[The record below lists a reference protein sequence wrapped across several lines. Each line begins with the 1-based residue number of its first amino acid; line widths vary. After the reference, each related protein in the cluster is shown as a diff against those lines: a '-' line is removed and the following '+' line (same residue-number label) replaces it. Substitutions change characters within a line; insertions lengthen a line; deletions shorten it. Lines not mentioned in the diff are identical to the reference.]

1 MPKDIPVSNGSFLL
15 NFDSDYQI
23 RDVYFPFIGQE
34 NHSSGHPFRFG
45 VWVDGQYC
53 WIGPEWKIDLR
64 YHNNSL
70 VTDVFLQNEA
80 LGLELRCSD
89 VVDLDLNI
97 YIKKIE
103 VNNLK
108 GKDRQ
113 VRLFFSHDFNLYG
126 NDIGGTAYFDPRS
139 CSIIHYK
146 IHRYFL
152 ISCWAHDEWGVK
164 HFTCGKREALGSSKN
179 DKEAETGEL
188 SGEASAWGTPHSTI
202 GIWLKL
208 PAKGNTKAY
217 YWMAAGTTYS
227 EVAKLNI
234 EVHKKTPEE
243 LIKRS
248 SRYWKTWVQKNSF
261 QIQGLPKSVTDVF
274 NRSLLILRTQI
285 DNHGAIIAA
294 NDSDIIRFGKDTY
307 SYMWGRDGAFVAA
320 ALAKTGYSHACI
332 KYFVFCARLLSD
344 EGYLFQHYNPDGSLA
359 SNWHSWL
366 VDGKEVLPIQEDSTA
381 LTLWALWIHYQSLKD
396 VEFIRP
402 LYKTLIKKAADFL
415 VSYRDPQTLLPLP
428 SYDLWEERYALH
440 AYTGAS
446 VIAGLRAAANFAELF
461 QDISLADKYNSVAD
475 EMTEGISK
483 HLYHNDLKRFARS
496 GTRIDVGYKLDKV
509 IDISL
514 LSLATLGVLDPKDP
528 RMIETANAVREQ
540 LWLKTSVE
548 GCARYQGD
556 VYQRAEDSPDDIAGN
571 PWFISTLWLAEYFID
586 KAENQKQLQATLPYL
601 QWCGNNALPSGV
613 LAEQVH
619 PISGSPLSVSPLT
632 WSHSAFVWTTLRYSE
647 KNKALKK
654 ILNKKE
660 KNMGDKR
667 SKDKAKKIV

>member
-34 NHSSGHPFRFG
+34 NHSRGQPFRFG
-45 VWVDGQYC
+45 VWADGQYS
-53 WIGPEWKIDLR
+53 WMGPEWQKDLR
-64 YHNNSL
+64 YHDESL
-70 VTDVFLQNEA
+70 VTDVLLKNEI

-103 VNNLK
+103 VINLK
-108 GKDRQ
+108 DKIRK
-113 VRLFFSHDFNLYG
+113 VRLFFSHDFYLYG

-164 HFTCGKREALGSSKN
+164 HFTCGRRENSESLCAE
-179 DKEAETGEL
+179 KEAENGEL
-188 SGEASAWGTPHSTI
+188 SGNPSAWGSPYSTI
-202 GIWLKL
+202 SIWLEL
-208 PAKGNTKAY
+208 SAKGKTNAY
-217 YWMAAGTTYS
+217 YWIAAGTSYP
-227 EVAKLNI
+227 EVAKLNW
-234 EVHKKTPEE
+234 EVHQNLPEE

-248 SRYWKTWVQKNSF
+248 SKYWMTWVHRQSLK
-261 QIQGLPKSVTDVF
+261 IKGLPKSITDVF
-274 NRSLLILRTQI
+274 SRSLLILRTQI
-285 DNHGAIIAA
+285 DNQGAIIAA

-320 ALAKTGYSHACI
+320 ALAKAGYSHVCI
-332 KYFVFCARLLSD
+332 QYFCFCARVLSD

-359 SNWHSWL
+359 SNWHPWL

-402 LYKTLIKKAADFL
+402 LYNTLIKKAADFL

-440 AYTGAS
+440 AYTVAS
-446 VIAGLRAAANFAELF
+446 VIAGLQAAANFAKLF
-461 QDISLADKYNSVAD
+461 QDNLLADKYNSVAY
-475 EMTEGISK
+475 EMTQGIK
-483 HLYHNDLKRFARS
+483 QHLYHHKLKRFARS
-496 GTRIDVGYKLDKV
+496 GSRVGDGYKLDEV
-509 IDISL
+509 IDVSL
-514 LSLATLGVLDPKDP
+514 LSLATFGALDSKDP
-528 RMIETANAVREQ
+528 LMIQTAKAVRDQ
-540 LWLKTSVE
+540 LWLKTSVA

-556 VYQRAEDSPDDIAGN
+556 VYQRAEDSPKDIPGN
-571 PWFISTLWLAEYFID
+571 PWFISTLWLGEYIID
-586 KAENQKQLQATLPYL
+586 SAENLEELQTTLPYL
-601 QWCGNNALPSGV
+601 EWCGKNALPSGV

-619 PISGSPLSVSPLT
+619 PINGSPLCVSPLT
-632 WSHSAFVWTTLRYSE
+632 WSHSAFVWTVLKYTDKFNLLNNTVICE
-647 KNKALKK
+647 K
-654 ILNKKE
+654 
-660 KNMGDKR
+660 
-667 SKDKAKKIV
+667 

>member
-23 RDVYFPFIGQE
+23 RDIYFPFIEQE

-45 VWVDGQYC
+45 VWVDGQFA
-53 WIGPEWKIDLR
+53 WMGREWEKDLR
-64 YHNNSL
+64 YHNESL
-70 VTDVFLQNEA
+70 VTDVFLKNEA

-89 VVDLDLNI
+89 VVDLDLNV
-97 YIKKIE
+97 YVKKIE
-103 VNNLK
+103 VTNLHPK
-108 GKDRQ
+108 ARQ
-113 VRLFFSHDFNLYG
+113 VRLFFNHDFNLYG

-152 ISCWAHDEWGVK
+152 ISCWAHDQWGVK
-164 HFTCGKREALGSSKN
+164 HFTCGRRGNPEIL
-179 DKEAETGEL
+179 ETGKKPENGEL
-188 SGEASAWGTPHSTI
+188 GGNPSAWGSPHSTL
-202 GIWLKL
+202 GIWLEL
-208 PAKGNTKAY
+208 PAKGKTDTY
-217 YWMAAGTTYS
+217 YWIAAGTNYS
-227 EVAKLNI
+227 EVAKLNL

-248 SRYWKTWVQKNSF
+248 SKYWTTWVNTQSRK
-261 QIQGLPKSVTDVF
+261 IKGLPKSITDIF
-274 NRSLLILRTQI
+274 SRSLLILRTQI

-294 NDSDIIRFGKDTY
+294 NDSDIVRFGKDTY

-320 ALAKTGYSHACI
+320 ALAKAGYSHVCM
-332 KYFVFCARLLSD
+332 KYFDFCARVLSD

-359 SNWHSWL
+359 SNWHAWL
-366 VDGKEVLPIQEDSTA
+366 FDGKEVLPIQEDSTA

-402 LYKTLIKKAADFL
+402 LYSTLIKKAADFL

-440 AYTGAS
+440 AYTVAS
-446 VIAGLRAAANFAELF
+446 VIAGLRAASNFAKLF
-461 QDISLADKYNSVAD
+461 QDTFLAKKYDSVAD
-475 EMTEGISK
+475 EMTAGISQ
-483 HLYHNDLKRFARS
+483 HLYHDGLKRFARS
-496 GTRIDVGYKLDKV
+496 GSRIEGGYQLDEV

-514 LSLATLGVLDPKDP
+514 LSLATLGILDPKDP
-528 RMIETANAVREQ
+528 RMIETAKAVRDE

-556 VYQRAEDSPDDIAGN
+556 VYQRAEDSPKDIPGN

-586 KAENQKQLQATLPYL
+586 QAENREQLQMTLPYL
-601 QWCGNNALPSGV
+601 EWCGKNSFPSGV

-619 PISGSPLSVSPLT
+619 PVSGSPLCVSPLT
-632 WSHSAFVWTTLRYSE
+632 WSHSAFVWTVLRYTE
-647 KNKALKK
+647 
-654 ILNKKE
+654 KE
-660 KNMGDKR
+660 KTLEK
-667 SKDKAKKIV
+667 